1 MNSALDYAEEVID
14 KNAQKLGFK
23 RNKPVVVVFA
33 DRPNSA
39 SDGNERLRRWSRDPD
54 ADYFLVTT
62 DQSDYLD
69 YIVKGDQSHKI
80 VLDSWN
86 KVFSQKDISKFVRII
101 NKDHRLGSKILT
113 LKFVVQN
120 CLTLMLSEKIPEF
133 LIL

>member
-62 DQSDYLD
+62 DQSNYLD
-69 YIVKGDQSHKI
+69 YIAKGDQSHKI

-86 KVFSQKDISKFVRII
+86 KVLSQNDISKFVRII

-113 LKFVVQN
+113 LKFGVQN
-120 CLTLMLSEKIPEF
+120 YLTLMLSERMYEL